1 MEKTE
6 LYDTIFG
13 IFVLVVILC
22 VAIFFM
28 YKIDNHE

>member
-13 IFVLVVILC
+13 IFAFVIIL
-22 VAIFFM
+22 IIGLFIM
-28 YKIDNHE
+28 YKINEHE